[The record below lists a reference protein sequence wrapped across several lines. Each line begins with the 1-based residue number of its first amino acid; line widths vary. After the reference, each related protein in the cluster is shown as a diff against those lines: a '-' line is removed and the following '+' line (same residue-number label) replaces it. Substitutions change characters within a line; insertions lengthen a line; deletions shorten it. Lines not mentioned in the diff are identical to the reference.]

1 MMDGGDGLGV
11 AMAERIP
18 GPAGGWA
25 PATFLGSLP
34 PAIAEEL
41 IRLCVRR
48 RFETGRTVLREGAL
62 ESHVILL
69 MAGFVKVT
77 TAVEGFETLLGI
89 RLPGEVIGEIGPLT
103 DSPRN
108 ATVTAC
114 GTVYAGILPRAGFE
128 AFLGRHPY
136 ASRQVMA
143 TIARQLSWANRRR
156 SDFAAFPAHI
166 RLARLLV
173 EIAEVCGRPRPA
185 GGIEIA
191 VPLSQPE
198 LAAMIAIARATV
210 QKAVHELRDRELIS
224 TAYRRI
230 TILDPAGLRR
240 LAGGLTPER

>member
-1 MMDGGDGLGV
+1 
-11 AMAERIP
+11 MADRTARP
-18 GPAGGWA
+18 YGGWA
-25 PATFLGSLP
+25 PTTFLGSLP
-34 PAIAEEL
+34 QPIGEEL
-41 IRLCVRR
+41 IGLCVRR
-48 RFETGRTVLREGAL
+48 RFPTGRTVLREGAL
-62 ESHVILL
+62 ESHVVLL
-69 MAGFVKVT
+69 MGGFVKVT
-77 TAVEGFETLLGI
+77 TAVEGSETLLGI
-89 RLPGEVIGEIGPLT
+89 RLPGEVIGEIGALT
-103 DSPRN
+103 GSPRN

-114 GTVYAGILPRAGFE
+114 GTVYAGIIPRAAFE
-128 AFLGRHPY
+128 DFLGRHPY

-173 EIAEVCGRPRPA
+173 EIAEVCGRPAPA
-185 GGIEIA
+185 GGIVIV

-210 QKAVHELRDRELIS
+210 QKAVHELRERKLIG

-240 LAGGLTPER
+240 LADGPAPER

>member
-1 MMDGGDGLGV
+1 
-11 AMAERIP
+11 MAERIP
-18 GPAGGWA
+18 RPPGGWA

-34 PAIAEEL
+34 PAAAEEL
-41 IRLCVRR
+41 IRLGVRR
-48 RFETGRTVLREGAL
+48 RFESGRILLWEGAL
-62 ESHVILL
+62 EYHVVVLVG
-69 MAGFVKVT
+69 GFVKVT
-77 TAVEGFETLLGI
+77 TAVDGVETLLGI
-89 RLPGEVIGEIGPLT
+89 RLPGDVVGEIGALT
-103 DSPRN
+103 GSPRN

-114 GTVYAGILPRAGFE
+114 GTVSAAIIARATFEGF
-128 AFLGRHPY
+128 LRRHPY

-143 TIARQLSWANRRR
+143 TIARQLTWANRRR

-173 EIAEVCGRPRPA
+173 EIAEVCGRPAPA
-185 GGIEIA
+185 GGIRIV

-210 QKAVHELRDRELIS
+210 QKAVHELRERQLIS

-240 LAGGLTPER
+240 LADGLTREG